1 MLSAINQSLRRLTF
15 QSPSRLSLLSRT
27 ILAQKSRKL
36 SQTNTQNERSRLA
49 DDNIALDFDPSKIS
63 IDTIK
68 HEFSQ
73 LGEGSIS
80 LKMDS
85 VTKVAQLQLV
95 NSRMK
100 NAYSGKMMCDL
111 NNAMIELENWE
122 EGKGLVILSDD
133 PKFFSSGVDRNFI
146 KCQNSYEGGYKMAT
160 LMHDTMS
167 RLSLLPM
174 LTVSLVRG
182 RAIGGGAE
190 ICTATD
196 FRVFSPSGSMEFIQ
210 AKLGL
215 TTNYSG
221 SRLVRLIGQR
231 ETLKLLLS
239 CRKVDSKE
247 AKRMGLCD
255 KITYAEGDR
264 ATSEALLWLQE
275 ELLENTKV
283 DVLRSMKS
291 ICVNPYTEGSLEN
304 NLEHEKDQFTGLWG
318 GQSFV
323 KAINKNMKH

>member
-1 MLSAINQSLRRLTF
+1 MLSTINQSFRWFTCP
-15 QSPSRLSLLSRT
+15 SPSRLSLLSGT

-146 KCQNSYEGGYKMAT
+146 KCQN
-160 LMHDTMS
+160 
-167 RLSLLPM
+167 LSL
-174 LTVSLVRG
+174 
-182 RAIGGGAE
+182 IH
-190 ICTATD
+190 I
-196 FRVFSPSGSMEFIQ
+196 
-210 AKLGL
+210 
-215 TTNYSG
+215 
-221 SRLVRLIGQR
+221 
-231 ETLKLLLS
+231 
-239 CRKVDSKE
+239 
-247 AKRMGLCD
+247 
-255 KITYAEGDR
+255 
-264 ATSEALLWLQE
+264 
-275 ELLENTKV
+275 
-283 DVLRSMKS
+283 
-291 ICVNPYTEGSLEN
+291 
-304 NLEHEKDQFTGLWG
+304 
-318 GQSFV
+318 
-323 KAINKNMKH
+323 

>member
-1 MLSAINQSLRRLTF
+1 MLSAINQSFRWLTF
-15 QSPSRLSLLSRT
+15 QSLSRLSC
-27 ILAQKSRKL
+27 QKSRKL
-36 SQTNTQNERSRLA
+36 SQTNTQNERSKLA
-49 DDNIALDFDPSKIS
+49 ADNIALDFDPSKIS

-68 HEFSQ
+68 NEFSQ

-146 KCQNSYEGGYKMAT
+146 KCQTSYEGGYKMAT

-182 RAIGGGAE
+182 
-190 ICTATD
+190 
-196 FRVFSPSGSMEFIQ
+196 
-210 AKLGL
+210 
-215 TTNYSG
+215 
-221 SRLVRLIGQR
+221 
-231 ETLKLLLS
+231 
-239 CRKVDSKE
+239 
-247 AKRMGLCD
+247 
-255 KITYAEGDR
+255 
-264 ATSEALLWLQE
+264 
-275 ELLENTKV
+275 
-283 DVLRSMKS
+283 
-291 ICVNPYTEGSLEN
+291 
-304 NLEHEKDQFTGLWG
+304 
-318 GQSFV
+318 
-323 KAINKNMKH
+323 